1 MSKPGFIWKGRP
13 GQHSPGALR
22 IIRVALRLLRALRF
36 AALAILAAAP
46 AAALAQGETPTPT
59 PTPAVMPTVGAGA
72 IATGLIPVAPA
83 DPSKAD
89 LWYAYFTGDVKAKG
103 FGARADVRGTPGGFR
118 AYYNTDVWL
127 QEGYAWARTPAGD
140 VGGGKSDRAFGLAD
154 DTFTG
159 TLFSDNGVTRN
170 PFWGAGISGE
180 TRIGY
185 DSLTWAFRWEGLGDK
200 NGSWEEEGRGASS
213 DPGTKL
219 VDGATARVTYLLY
232 KGLIT
237 IRPGVSGSSVRV
249 AYDDGRPGFRLNDL
263 ALDLTLTAGP
273 LSLSGLFFLRE
284 GERRPPGALLNLAYD
299 DARAGLVEFRAEF
312 PTVTYRIVWSEWSYL
327 GAEARE
333 WLLQP
338 AVVWTPVKWIEATIE
353 YLARRLT
360 EPGRLVSEGAF
371 RLGLGLRF

>member
-1 MSKPGFIWKGRP
+1 MSLSLAR
-13 GQHSPGALR
+13 R
-22 IIRVALRLLRALRF
+22 Y
-36 AALAILAAAP
+36 AALALLAAAP
-46 AAALAQGETPTPT
+46 AAALAEGD
-59 PTPAVMPTVGAGA
+59 TPAPSGPLPKVEAGA
-72 IATGLIPVAPA
+72 IASGFIPLEPA
-83 DPSKAD
+83 NSSRAS
-89 LWYAYFTGDVKAKG
+89 LWYAFFTGDLKANG
-103 FGARADVRGTPGGFR
+103 FGARADVRGASAGFR
-118 AYYNTDVWL
+118 PYYDTGIWL
-127 QEGYAWARTPAGD
+127 QEGYAWAATPAGD
-140 VGGGKSDRAFGLAD
+140 VRGGKSERAFGLAD

-200 NGSWEEEGRGASS
+200 NGSWEEAGRGASS

-219 VDGATARVTYLLY
+219 TDGATARVTYLVY
-232 KGLIT
+232 KGLVT
-237 IRPGVSGSSVRV
+237 LRPGLSGSSVRL

-263 ALDLTLTAGP
+263 ALDLTVTTGP
-273 LSLSGLFFLRE
+273 LALSGLFFVRE

-353 YLARRLT
+353 YLVRRLT
-360 EPGRLVSEGAF
+360 EPGRRVSEDAF